1 MLLVLTALLA
11 YPPALPAP
19 DSIRTVSGVSLPE
32 SIEVE
37 GHTLVLNGMALR
49 KKLVVSVYVA
59 GLYLAEKSTSADAI
73 VAADAPR
80 RMVMHFKHDVDKKRL
95 CEGWDDGLKNNTP
108 DATAE
113 VQAQFK
119 ELCGYMV
126 DIKDGEA
133 FTFTYLPGQGTQ
145 IDVKGEV
152 VGTIPGKGF
161 ADALLRCWIGPK
173 PGPGEGFKK
182 KILGLER

>member
-1 MLLVLTALLA
+1 MLLVLTALLGLS
-11 YPPALPAP
+11 PAIPAA

-32 SIEVE
+32 RIEVE

-49 KKLVVSVYVA
+49 KKFVVSVYVA
-59 GLYLAEKSTSADAI
+59 GLYLAEKNTSADAI
-73 VAADAPR
+73 LGADALR
-80 RMVMHFKHDVDKKRL
+80 RMVMHFKHDVDKKKL
-95 CEGWDDGLKNNTP
+95 CDGWDEGLKNNTP

-113 VQAQFK
+113 VREQFT

-133 FTFTYLPGQGTQ
+133 FTFTYLPGEGTRVE
-145 IDVKGEV
+145 VKGEIK
-152 VGTIPGKGF
+152 GTIPGKGF

>member
-11 YPPALPAP
+11 YPPAIPVP

-49 KKLVVSVYVA
+49 KKFVVGVYVA

-73 VAADAPR
+73 VGADAPR
-80 RMVMHFKHDVDKKRL
+80 RMVMHFKHDVDKKKL

-113 VQAQFK
+113 VQEQFK

-126 DIKDGEA
+126 DIKDGES
-133 FTFTYLPGQGTQ
+133 FTFTYLPGQGTR
-145 IDVKGEV
+145 IEVKGELK
-152 VGTIPGKGF
+152 GTIPGKDF